1 MLTIPVQEKYVN
13 VLSAFGDIQTVIETA
28 VRRYTL
34 ERITTKITE
43 LQQRENAYQ
52 AKYGLDYPT
61 FAQRTAED
69 EEFVTQ
75 IETTISTLWENDLA
89 DWEFCYKGVQDW
101 THTLQTILL
110 T

>member
-1 MLTIPVQEKYVN
+1 MLAIPVQEQYVT
-13 VLSAFGDIQTVIETA
+13 VLKAFGDIQTVIETA
-28 VRRYTL
+28 VRRYAL
-34 ERITTKITE
+34 EQITTKITE
-43 LQQRENAYQ
+43 LRQREQCYQ

-61 FAQRTAED
+61 FAQRTAAD
-69 EEFVTQ
+69 DDFVKQ
-75 IETTISTLWENDLA
+75 IEATITKLWENDLV

>member
-13 VLSAFGDIQTVIETA
+13 VLSAFGNIQTVIETA
-28 VRRYTL
+28 VRRYAL
-34 ERITTKITE
+34 EQVTTKITE
-43 LQQRENAYQ
+43 LRQRENAYQ
-52 AKYGLDYPT
+52 AKYGMDYPT

-69 EEFVTQ
+69 EAFVTQ
-75 IETTISTLWENDLA
+75 IETTITKLWENDLV
-89 DWEFCYKGVQDW
+89 DWEFCDKGVQDW

>member
-1 MLTIPVQEKYVN
+1 MLTIPIQDKYAN
-13 VLSAFGDIQTVIETA
+13 VLTAFGDLQAVIDAA

-43 LQQRENAYQ
+43 LRQREQAYQ
-52 AKYGLDYPT
+52 AKYGMDYPA

-69 EEFVTQ
+69 EAFVTQ
-75 IETTISTLWENDLA
+75 IETTITKLWEHDLA

-101 THTLQTILL
+101 TRTLQTILL